1 MARLFCLDSVMIDV
15 VLRVSTLPPRSGDVL
30 ASERLITTGGGFNA
44 MSAASRQGMT
54 SLYAGRLGTGPFS
67 DLARSALAAE
77 GIVAPIDADADRDAG
92 ICVVL
97 VEPDGER
104 TFVTSPGSEATLD
117 RRHLESLDVQS
128 GEVLLIS
135 GYNVMYPGLAETV
148 LDWVATLEGVTVA
161 FDPATR
167 MVDIPERNLAAMLAR
182 ADWLLCNRDE
192 ATALTGLETPLDAA
206 ALLRKRDGLAVVV
219 REGARGCVVT
229 APGIEPLEV
238 AGFLTRVV
246 DLNGAGDVHN
256 GAFLAELER
265 GADPVGAARRAN
277 AAAAVAVSF
286 FGPASGPTREE
297 LDRWLK
303 S

>member
-15 VLRVSTLPPRSGDVL
+15 VLRVSALPPRSGDVL

-54 SLYAGRLGTGPFS
+54 TLYAGRLGTGPFS
-67 DLARSALAAE
+67 DLARSALDAE
-77 GIVAPIDADADRDAG
+77 GILAPVDTDNERDVG
-92 ICVVL
+92 TCVVL

-117 RRHLESLDVQS
+117 RRHLESLDVES
-128 GEVLLIS
+128 GDVVLVS
-135 GYNVMYPGLAETV
+135 GYNVMYPGQAELV
-148 LDWVATLEGVTVA
+148 LDWVSDLDDVTVA

-167 MVDIPERNLAAMLAR
+167 MVDIPEHNLATMLER
-182 ADWLLCNRDE
+182 AQWLLCNRHE
-192 ATALTGLETPLDAA
+192 ATALTGLGTPLEAA
-206 ALLRKRDGLAVVV
+206 KELRERHGFGVVL
-219 REGARGCVVT
+219 RQGAQGCVVA

-256 GAFLAELER
+256 GAFLAELDR
-265 GADPVGAARRAN
+265 GADPVSAARWAN

-286 FGPASGPTREE
+286 LGPASGPTREE
-297 LDRWLK
+297 LDRWLAT
-303 S
+303 